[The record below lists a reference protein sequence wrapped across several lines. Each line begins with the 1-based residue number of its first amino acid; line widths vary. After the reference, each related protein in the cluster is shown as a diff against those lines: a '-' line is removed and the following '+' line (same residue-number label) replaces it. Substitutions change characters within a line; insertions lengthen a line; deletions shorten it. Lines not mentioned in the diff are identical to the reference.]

1 MNSIVETQLA
11 EQDLTPTKKDLAQ
24 AKEELAPIK
33 KELATTTKFNHW
45 MTDEQLEEFGKE
57 LTALREETLKEV
69 GQEDADYI
77 RSIIR
82 KQRVCEISGR
92 TLIHFS
98 INPITWLAG
107 VGLLSVSKIMENME
121 IGHNVMH
128 GQYDWM
134 NDPKLNSQTYEWDTV
149 CDSESWRKTHNYE
162 HHTYTNILGK
172 DRDYG
177 YAVLRLSD
185 DTPWKPRHLFQF
197 INYGLL
203 SVFFQWGVGLHELES
218 ERIRR
223 REISLKE
230 KIPFLKRISKKASR
244 QVFKDYI
251 LFPLLAGPFALKVLA
266 GNALANLGRNLW
278 ASTIIFCGHF
288 TQDAH
293 TFTQEEC
300 ENESQGAWYLR
311 QMLGSSNFTGGR
323 WLHIMSGHL
332 SYQIEHHLFPDIPAH
347 RYPKMSLKVKEICDT
362 YGVPYNTNSFGKQYF
377 SVLKRILQYSLPDK
391 NPLPKKAIPEKAL
404 A

>member
-1 MNSIVETQLA
+1 MNSILKNTA
-11 EQDLTPTKKDLAQ
+11 
-24 AKEELAPIK
+24 
-33 KELATTTKFNHW
+33 LATTTSFNHW
-45 MTDEQLEEFGKE
+45 MTDEQLETFGKE

-77 RSIIR
+77 RSMIR

-92 TLIHFS
+92 ALIHFS
-98 INPITWLAG
+98 MNPITWLAG
-107 VGLLSVSKIMENME
+107 VGLLSTSKILENME

-223 REISLKE
+223 GEITFKE
-230 KIPFLKRISKKASR
+230 KVPFLKRIGKKASR
-244 QVFKDYI
+244 QVLKDYVI
-251 LFPLLAGPFALKVLA
+251 FPALAGPFALKVLA
-266 GNALANLGRNLW
+266 GNAMANVGRNLW

-332 SYQIEHHLFPDIPAH
+332 SYQVEHHLFPDIPAH
-347 RYPKMSLKVKEICDT
+347 RYPKMSLKVKEICDK
-362 YGVPYNTNSFGKQYF
+362 YGVPYNTNSFGKQYL

-391 NPLPKKAIPEKAL
+391 KRPLDKNDNSAGQLLPN
-404 A
+404 

>member
-1 MNSIVETQLA
+1 MNSILKT
-11 EQDLTPTKKDLAQ
+11 T
-24 AKEELAPIK
+24 
-33 KELATTTKFNHW
+33 ELATTTRFNHW
-45 MTDEQLEEFGKE
+45 MTDEQLEAFGKE

-77 RSIIR
+77 RSMIR

-92 TLIHFS
+92 ALIHFS
-98 INPITWLAG
+98 MNPITWLAG
-107 VGLLSVSKIMENME
+107 VGLLSTSKIMENME

-203 SVFFQWGVGLHELES
+203 STFFQWGVGLHELES

-223 REISLKE
+223 GELTLKE
-230 KIPFLKRISKKASR
+230 KIPFLKRIGKKATR
-244 QVFKDYI
+244 QVAKDYVI
-251 LFPLLAGPFALKVLA
+251 FPALAGPFAVKVLA

-293 TFTQEEC
+293 TFSQEEC
-300 ENESQGAWYLR
+300 ENESKGAWYLR

-347 RYPKMSLKVKEICDT
+347 RYPKMSLKVKEICDK
-362 YGVPYNTNSFGKQYF
+362 YGVPYNTNTFLNQYL

-391 NPLPKKAIPEKAL
+391 NNKTPKDNKDASADTL
-404 A
+404 LQANA